1 MDEDAFHTQIACAD
15 VPKQL
20 LCAFDVRQNMFS
32 SLYLAVSHLHV
43 CPRRYGEGSA
53 VIVIICLCVAGCLGA
68 LTAALVFYHKLVSDE
83 AGQNQGRRLIGLVIT
98 LAVGVPIVAL
108 LSMNDPRAPDGT
120 YVNGL
125 VGQFL
130 SLWSLLS
137 YGVGFFY
144 AWLAIRVVD
153 RTRQKSQGAGPR
165 EPE

>member
-1 MDEDAFHTQIACAD
+1 M
-15 VPKQL
+15 
-20 LCAFDVRQNMFS
+20 
-32 SLYLAVSHLHV
+32 
-43 CPRRYGEGSA
+43 
-53 VIVIICLCVAGCLGA
+53 IVIICLCVAGCLGA
-68 LTAALVFYHKLVSDE
+68 LTAALVFYHKLISNDAV
-83 AGQNQGRRLIGLVIT
+83 QNQGRRLIGLVIS

-153 RTRQKSQGAGPR
+153 RTRQKSQGSGPR
-165 EPE
+165 EPD